1 MISEEF
7 YPDQSKNDIK
17 DLIEWTTG
25 SKPLDF
31 REEKSSNA
39 IGIGPTDQSRN
50 SIIEQYKKVA
60 RLEKHFSG
68 DIISKI
74 NYDDITTIQ
83 KRLITTVFW
92 DIKNFSELAETL
104 LRNDNLLV
112 EFLQELYGITKKTIF
127 KYEGSLDKFMG
138 DGIMALFGIPCR
150 DENGSQAAIAAV
162 KCALELREK
171 FEEQKQ
177 KWIKIWKPYG
187 RGRIIDINLRCG
199 IHTGEVTYGNM
210 GTDKNDQLTAI
221 GTNINIASRFE
232 EAANPDKI
240 VISSQ
245 TEMLVKDQFRLNEID
260 PVNLKNHYGKFQAF
274 EVMAS
279 KTSK

>member
-1 MISEEF
+1 L
-7 YPDQSKNDIK
+7 DIR
-17 DLIEWTTG
+17 
-25 SKPLDF
+25 S
-31 REEKSSNA
+31 EKSPFSKSKA
-39 IGIGPTDQSRN
+39 VGPTTQSRN

-60 RLEKHFSG
+60 KLEKHFSD

-74 NYDDITTIQ
+74 EYDDITKIQ

-92 DIKNFSELAETL
+92 DIKNFSYLAETL
-104 LRNDNLLV
+104 VMNDDLLV

-127 KYEGSLDKFMG
+127 KFEGSLDKFMG
-138 DGIMALFGIPCR
+138 DGIMALFGIPSK
-150 DENGSQAAIAAV
+150 DENGSQAAIDAV
-162 KCALELREK
+162 MCALELRNK
-171 FEEQKQ
+171 FEEQKG
-177 KWIKIWKPYG
+177 KWIEIWKPYG

-199 IHTGEVTYGNM
+199 IHTGVVTYGNM

-232 EAANPDKI
+232 EAANPNKI

-245 TEMLVKDQFRLNEID
+245 TEMLVKKHFRLNEID

-274 EVMAS
+274 EVLS
-279 KTSK
+279 RQT

>member
-1 MISEEF
+1 L
-7 YPDQSKNDIK
+7 PK
-17 DLIEWTTG
+17 TTG
-25 SKPLDF
+25 V
-31 REEKSSNA
+31 
-39 IGIGPTDQSRN
+39 GPTDQSKN

-60 RLEKHFSG
+60 KLERHFSD

-74 NYDDITTIQ
+74 NYDDLTRVQ

-104 LRNDNLLV
+104 LTNDNLLV

-127 KYEGSLDKFMG
+127 KFEGSIDKFMG
-138 DGIMALFGIPCR
+138 DGIMALFGIPSK
-150 DENGSQAAIAAV
+150 DENGSEAAIAAV
-162 KCALELREK
+162 KCALDLREK

-177 KWIKIWKPYG
+177 KWIEIWKPYG

-199 IHTGEVTYGNM
+199 IHTGIVTYGNM

-245 TEMLVKDQFRLNEID
+245 TEMLVKDDFRLNEID

-274 EVMAS
+274 EVIS
-279 KTSK
+279 RKT

>member
-1 MISEEF
+1 MPLDVRVDEKSFSNNIGVGSAV
-7 YPDQSKNDIK
+7 QSK
-17 DLIEWTTG
+17 
-25 SKPLDF
+25 
-31 REEKSSNA
+31 
-39 IGIGPTDQSRN
+39 N

-60 RLEKHFSG
+60 KLERHFSD

-74 NYDDITTIQ
+74 NYDDITRIQ
-83 KRLITTVFW
+83 KRLVTTVFW
-92 DIKNFSELAETL
+92 DIKSFSELAETL
-104 LRNDNLLV
+104 LTNDNLLV

-127 KYEGSLDKFMG
+127 KFGGSLDKFMG
-138 DGIMALFGIPCR
+138 DGIMALFGIPR
-150 DENGSQAAIAAV
+150 KDENGSQAAISAV

-177 KWIKIWKPYG
+177 KWIQIWKPYG

-199 IHTGEVTYGNM
+199 IHTGVVTYGNM

-221 GTNINIASRFE
+221 GTNVNIASRFE
-232 EAANPDKI
+232 ETANPDKI

-245 TEMLVKDQFRLNEID
+245 TEILVKDHFKLNEID

-274 EVMAS
+274 EVIS
-279 KTSK
+279 GKT